1 MNQFET
7 LFEQIAREQDALLDK
22 RNAQNEVRQRLAE
35 LDVSS
40 LRKPAQAP
48 RLALPKAV
56 AWAGASSLALAAA
69 AVSFFVLRAPQQEPI
84 AARFEED
91 AKTAVQIGQFVQA
104 PQEREVGLRFSDGS
118 HIEVARRG
126 RARLMGLRATGADV
140 SLESGSMQVK
150 VQHREDTS
158 WHIGAGPFGVHVI
171 GTRFDVR
178 WKPEDESFELSLHEG
193 QVEISGCVFGGG
205 YRMLAGQTVRASCK
219 DDRYD
224 VSATQGNSAGAAA
237 GSGSV
242 ESFTQKPGELARAEQ
257 RHSARPSEEAQ
268 TGPTAAEPSAA
279 QPASQ
284 STQPTPAV
292 RNAARPA
299 SDFASRASGET
310 GHKARGTGEWQA
322 RARAGQH
329 AQALRAARALG
340 FERELQRANAEE
352 LSLLAK
358 LARYG
363 QDTQAEAQALRL
375 LRERF
380 PRTHRAAVAAFSLGR
395 LEFDNHG
402 AYAEAAEWFR
412 TYLKEQPRGDLSRE
426 AQGRLLEAVERVGD
440 HAGARELATQYLQDY
455 PQGPHAE
462 LARSLLTRH

>member
-1 MNQFET
+1 MNHYER
-7 LFEQIAREQDALLDK
+7 LFEQIAREQDALLEK
-22 RNAQNEVRQRLAE
+22 QNAQTEVRRRLNE

-40 LRKPAQAP
+40 LHKPAQAP
-48 RLALPKAV
+48 RFPKSV
-56 AWAGASSLALAAA
+56 VWAGASSLALAAA
-69 AVSFFVLRAPQQEPI
+69 AVGLLALRSSHPEPI
-84 AARFEED
+84 AVRLDSDNAA
-91 AKTAVQIGQFVQA
+91 AKTDLQVGQFVQA
-104 PQEREVGLRFSDGS
+104 PQERKVGLHFSDGS

-140 SLESGSMQVK
+140 SLESGAMQVK

-224 VSATQGNSAGAAA
+224 VSAIQGGAVGAAA

-242 ESFTQKPGELARAEQ
+242 ESFVQKRGEVARAVQ
-257 RHSARPSEEAQ
+257 SPSVPA
-268 TGPTAAEPSAA
+268 PSTATPIVTERA
-279 QPASQ
+279 QPTTPAATTRPVSRPALDQSQ
-284 STQPTPAV
+284 SQSQSQSAHATKL
-292 RNAARPA
+292 NAL
-299 SDFASRASGET
+299 RASGE
-310 GHKARGTGEWQA
+310 WQA
-322 RARAGQH
+322 LARAGQH

-340 FERELQRANAEE
+340 FERECQRASGEE

-363 QDTQAEAQALRL
+363 QDTEAEGFALHL

-380 PRTHRAAVAAFSLGR
+380 RGTNRAAVAAFALGR

-412 TYLKEQPRGDLSRE
+412 TYLREQPRGELSRE

-440 HAGARELATQYLQDY
+440 RAAAHELATSYLRDY

-462 LARSLLTRH
+462 LARNLIARN

>member
-1 MNQFET
+1 MNQFER
-7 LFEQIAREQDALLDK
+7 LFEEIAREQDSLLEK
-22 RNAQNEVRQRLAE
+22 QNAQLEVRQRLAE

-48 RLALPKAV
+48 RLPRSV
-56 AWAGASSLALAAA
+56 VWAGASSLALAAA
-69 AVSFFVLRAPQQEPI
+69 AVGLLALRNSQPEPL
-84 AARFEED
+84 AVQLDD
-91 AKTAVQIGQFVQA
+91 AKTDLQIGQFVQA
-104 PQEREVGLRFSDGS
+104 PQERKVGLRFSDGS

-126 RARLMGLRATGADV
+126 RARLTGLRASGADV
-140 SLESGSMQVK
+140 SLESGAMQVQVK
-150 VQHREDTS
+150 HREDTS

-224 VSATQGNSAGAAA
+224 VSAIAGSGVNAAA

-242 ESFTQKPGELARAEQ
+242 ESFVHKPGELTQAEPTQ
-257 RHSARPSEEAQ
+257 NLPAQAVRSAVAPAQPDSARPQPASPAAAVAQ
-268 TGPTAAEPSAA
+268 PVPDRIPHAAKPSAA
-279 QPASQ
+279 EVRHKPSSAR
-284 STQPTPAV
+284 TPADW
-292 RNAARPA
+292 PA
-299 SDFASRASGET
+299 L
-310 GHKARGTGEWQA
+310 
-322 RARAGQH
+322 ARAGQH
-329 AQALRAARALG
+329 AQALRAARGLG
-340 FERELQRANAEE
+340 FERECQRASAEE

-363 QDTQAEAQALRL
+363 QDTEAEGLALRL

-380 PRTHRAAVAAFSLGR
+380 RGTNRAAVAAFALGR

-440 HAGARELATQYLQDY
+440 HAAARELATRYLHDF

-462 LARSLLTRH
+462 LARSLLAGN